1 MSIYTDDIIVCYLL
15 LNSDDGLNFFLFAQ
29 PGDVV
34 AVNHGIAG
42 RKEGLVIGSHYDY
55 MVLAA
60 SPLPRPPRSSPL
72 LGPSNTGSPIRTRGV

>member
-1 MSIYTDDIIVCYLL
+1 MSIYTDDII
-15 LNSDDGLNFFLFAQ
+15 

-55 MVLAA
+55 MGRQILEVQLEHEVYNAWYP
-60 SPLPRPPRSSPL
+60 SVTRVRRTVSYNKPLT
-72 LGPSNTGSPIRTRGV
+72 LGTTRRTTVERRVIW